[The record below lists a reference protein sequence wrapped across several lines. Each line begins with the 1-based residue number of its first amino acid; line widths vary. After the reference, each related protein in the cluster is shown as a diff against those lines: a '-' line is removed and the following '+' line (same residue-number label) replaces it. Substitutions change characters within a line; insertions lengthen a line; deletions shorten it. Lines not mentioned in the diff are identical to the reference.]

1 MTLTFKIIKE
11 SLKIL
16 ILASILS
23 SIGGVSLQAIE
34 KKLFLILPLLILLPG
49 LNNMIGSFGTIM
61 SSKFTTLLYLG
72 KLNERW
78 WKSKELMSTIWIII
92 ITALIS
98 AIYIGLLSNLIAFW
112 RGFSITPD
120 LVVKVMFISLL
131 ATVLLVSLIICIS
144 IIAGFRV
151 YKKNKDPDN
160 FLIPITTSIAD
171 LGSMLIFSGLVYLLF

>member
-23 SIGGVSLQAIE
+23 SIGGVSLQSIE

-61 SSKFTTLLYLG
+61 SSKFTTLLFLG
-72 KLNERW
+72 KINDRW
-78 WKSKELMSTIWIII
+78 WKSRDLTAIIW
-92 ITALIS
+92 TLLAVSLIS
-98 AIYIGLLSNLIAFW
+98 AVYIGLLSNLIAYW
-112 RGFSITPD
+112 KGFAITTEMISKVI
-120 LVVKVMFISLL
+120 VVSLFATSLL
-131 ATVLLVSLIICIS
+131 VTLIISIS

>member
-16 ILASILS
+16 ILASIIS

-61 SSKFTTLLYLG
+61 SSKFTTLLFLG
-72 KLNERW
+72 KINDRW
-78 WKSKELMSTIWIII
+78 WRSRDLISIMWTLLAVS
-92 ITALIS
+92 LIS
-98 AIYIGLLSNLIAFW
+98 AIYIGLLSNLIAYW
-112 RGFSITPD
+112 RDFTITTE
-120 LVVKVMFISLL
+120 LVSKVVVVSLL
-131 ATVLLVSLIICIS
+131 ATLLLVTLIICIS

-151 YKKNKDPDN
+151 YKNNEDPDN